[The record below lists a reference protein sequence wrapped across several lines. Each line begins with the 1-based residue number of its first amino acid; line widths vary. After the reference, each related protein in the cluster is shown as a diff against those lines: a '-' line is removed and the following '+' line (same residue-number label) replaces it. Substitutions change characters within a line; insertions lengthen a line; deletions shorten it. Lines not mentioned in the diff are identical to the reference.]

1 MGWYKQVQV
10 GAGSALEWCQSDL
23 ALVPKV
29 PTPMSVTV
37 KRVGEAVEVLQ
48 GASSLP
54 EGEEIVLFT
63 ASDLIDLDR
72 ERREEVD
79 LQMPSFLRGA
89 EDEHAAELFHL

>member
-1 MGWYKQVQV
+1 
-10 GAGSALEWCQSDL
+10 
-23 ALVPKV
+23 
-29 PTPMSVTV
+29 MSVTV
-37 KRVGEAVEVLQ
+37 KRVGEAVHVLQ

-72 ERREEVD
+72 ERREEVE

-89 EDEHAAELFHL
+89 EDEDAEELFHL

>member
-1 MGWYKQVQV
+1 
-10 GAGSALEWCQSDL
+10 
-23 ALVPKV
+23 
-29 PTPMSVTV
+29 
-37 KRVGEAVEVLQ
+37 VGEAVEVLQ

-63 ASDLIDLDR
+63 ASDLINLDR

-89 EDEHAAELFHL
+89 EDEDADELFHL

>member
-1 MGWYKQVQV
+1 
-10 GAGSALEWCQSDL
+10 
-23 ALVPKV
+23 
-29 PTPMSVTV
+29 MSVTV

-48 GASSLP
+48 GASSLI
-54 EGEEIVLFT
+54 EGKEIVLFT

-89 EDEHAAELFHL
+89 EDEDAEELFHL

>member
-1 MGWYKQVQV
+1 MVPGRP
-10 GAGSALEWCQSDL
+10 GPLPEGSL
-23 ALVPKV
+23 
-29 PTPMSVTV
+29 PMIVIV

-89 EDEHAAELFHL
+89 EDEDAEELFHL

>member
-1 MGWYKQVQV
+1 M
-10 GAGSALEWCQSDL
+10 
-23 ALVPKV
+23 
-29 PTPMSVTV
+29 
-37 KRVGEAVEVLQ
+37 EVLQ
-48 GASSLP
+48 GESSLP

-89 EDEHAAELFHL
+89 EGEEAEEIFHL

>member
-1 MGWYKQVQV
+1 
-10 GAGSALEWCQSDL
+10 
-23 ALVPKV
+23 
-29 PTPMSVTV
+29 MSVIV
-37 KRVGEAVEVLQ
+37 KRVGEGVEVLQ

-79 LQMPSFLRGA
+79 VQMPSFLRGA
-89 EDEHAAELFHL
+89 EDEDAEDLF

>member
-1 MGWYKQVQV
+1 
-10 GAGSALEWCQSDL
+10 
-23 ALVPKV
+23 
-29 PTPMSVTV
+29 
-37 KRVGEAVEVLQ
+37 VLQ

-89 EDEHAAELFHL
+89 EDEDAAELFHL

>member
-1 MGWYKQVQV
+1 
-10 GAGSALEWCQSDL
+10 
-23 ALVPKV
+23 
-29 PTPMSVTV
+29 MSVTL

-89 EDEHAAELFHL
+89 EDEDADELFHL

>member
-1 MGWYKQVQV
+1 
-10 GAGSALEWCQSDL
+10 
-23 ALVPKV
+23 
-29 PTPMSVTV
+29 MSVTV

-63 ASDLIDLDR
+63 ASDLIILDR
-72 ERREEVD
+72 ERREQVD

-89 EDEHAAELFHL
+89 EDEEAGELFHL